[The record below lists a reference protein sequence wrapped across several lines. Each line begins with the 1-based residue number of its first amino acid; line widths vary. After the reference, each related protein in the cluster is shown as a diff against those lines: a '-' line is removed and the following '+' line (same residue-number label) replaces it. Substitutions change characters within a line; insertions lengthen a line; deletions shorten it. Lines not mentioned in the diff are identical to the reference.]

1 MKEKFLPI
9 ISGFILT
16 LLLIIAA
23 VFLFSRPNK
32 IEINPSEFLSGDTGV
47 DELKNV
53 VKELNNFGDLP
64 KSTDS
69 GSQGRSNP
77 FDSY

>member
-9 ISGFILT
+9 VSGFILT
-16 LLLIIAA
+16 LLVIILAI
-23 VFLFSRPNK
+23 FFFSKPNK
-32 IEINPSEFLSGDTGV
+32 IETNPSEFLSGDTEV
-47 DELKNV
+47 QELKNV

-64 KSTDS
+64 RTTDS